1 MPASFDFEEISD
13 EFFSVFRCVLALISI
28 FSGTWFADGLVGCRA
43 SRIEFEYDYGMIVFM
58 AMIML
63 II

>member
-43 SRIEFEYDYGMIVFM
+43 SRIEFGREIRKINSEEEIGR
-58 AMIML
+58 
-63 II
+63 